1 MKIAVIYWSGTGNTE
16 AMASAVAEG
25 AGAELYSVSQFS
37 GDVSEYDRLAFGCP
51 AMGAENLEEGEFEPF
66 FEGIE
71 SKLSGKKVALFGSYG
86 WGDGEW
92 MREWAERVRNDGAVL
107 VNDEGLIANET
118 PDLPT
123 ARLSEPSLPNKHKV
137 LIVPEGS
144 KYFQAF
150 SNFAMRSKMRMA
162 FFRKFHGIV
171 DN

>member
-1 MKIAVIYWSGTGNTE
+1 
-16 AMASAVAEG
+16 MASAVAGG

-118 PDLPT
+118 PDDAAL
-123 ARLSEPSLPNKHKV
+123 ADCKDLGAKLAE
-137 LIVPEGS
+137 
-144 KYFQAF
+144 
-150 SNFAMRSKMRMA
+150 
-162 FFRKFHGIV
+162 
-171 DN
+171 

>member
-16 AMASAVAEG
+16 AMASAVAGG

-107 VNDEGLIANET
+107 VNDEGLTANET
-118 PDLPT
+118 PDDAAL
-123 ARLSEPSLPNKHKV
+123 ADCKDLGAKLAE
-137 LIVPEGS
+137 
-144 KYFQAF
+144 
-150 SNFAMRSKMRMA
+150 
-162 FFRKFHGIV
+162 
-171 DN
+171 

>member
-92 MREWAERVRNDGAVL
+92 MRNWEERAKNDGATL
-107 VNDEGLIANET
+107 VGGEGLIVNET
-118 PDLPT
+118 PDDEALEKC
-123 ARLSEPSLPNKHKV
+123 AALGAELVK
-137 LIVPEGS
+137 E
-144 KYFQAF
+144 
-150 SNFAMRSKMRMA
+150 
-162 FFRKFHGIV
+162 
-171 DN
+171 